1 MNLQKYHSIV
11 AFFVASV
18 VMSLLVPFV
27 SAQEKASKP
36 TGQRETELELYASLD
51 QAVGNIAFMSNG
63 QLVFSH
69 HPFFK
74 PDVRVAT
81 YDAATGAVTPFPNQQ
96 WNTPRSEN
104 DWYLDD
110 VLGIRNDGDGVVWI
124 LDMGTRNDI
133 TPKLVGWDT
142 QKNELHRLHYIPS
155 PASRETSQL
164 NDFVVDTKR
173 QLAVIA
179 DEGIGRGGDGSK
191 AALVVVDLKT
201 GKTRRLLEG
210 RAMTKADTSSPIL
223 IDGKPMSVSR
233 DGKQSPIY
241 VGCDGITLDA
251 ASEWLYFCPLCGTQ
265 MYRVRMDAVANESL
279 SEDELAKAVET
290 YSDKV
295 NNGGLSIDTAGN
307 LYSTNVE
314 SRSIGFV
321 SGDKRK
327 YSPLAFDD
335 RMLWPDGISFN
346 KDGYMYVSAAQ
357 VHLGAPFNGGIDQ
370 TSKPFYIFRFK
381 PQAPGIIGR

>member
-1 MNLQKYHSIV
+1 MSLKKHPSII
-11 AFFVASV
+11 ALLMASV
-18 VMSLLVPFV
+18 VMPLLVPFV
-27 SAQEKASKP
+27 SAQEPSNEP
-36 TGQRETELELYASLD
+36 TNTRATELELHASLD
-51 QAVGNIAFMSNG
+51 QAVGNIAFLPDG

-74 PDVRVAT
+74 PGVRVAT

-133 TPKLVGWDT
+133 TPKLVGWDAH
-142 QKNELHRLHYIPS
+142 KNELHRLLYIPA

-164 NDFVVDTKR
+164 NDFVIDTKR
-173 QLAVIA
+173 QLVVIA

-210 RAMTKADTSSPIL
+210 RSMTKADTNSPIL
-223 IDGKPMSVSR
+223 INGKPMSVSQ
-233 DGKQSPIY
+233 DGQPSPIH

-251 ASEWLYFCPLCGTQ
+251 ANEWLYFCPLCGTKI
-265 MYRVRMDAVANESL
+265 YRVRMDAVANESL
-279 SEDELAKAVET
+279 SQDDLAAAVET

-321 SGDKRK
+321 SGDQKQ
-327 YSPLAFDD
+327 YSQLAFDD

-346 KDGYMYVSAAQ
+346 QDGYMYVSAAQ
-357 VHLGAPFNGGIDQ
+357 VHLGAPFNGGTDQ